1 MKVKL
6 GDYRVQYKPI
16 QHILER
22 DKPEDLNQFITTFSA
37 SYHVPI
43 IVVAHYVSEMI
54 GMKPEILELIELVTK
69 FYGYTEVV
77 E

>member
-6 GDYRVQYKPI
+6 GDYRVQYNPI
-16 QHILER
+16 KHVLEKENPK
-22 DKPEDLNQFITTFSA
+22 DINKFITTFA
-37 SYHVPI
+37 ACYHVPI

-54 GMKPEILELIELVTK
+54 GMKPEIQELIDRITK
-69 FYGYTEVV
+69 FYGYTEVT